1 MGRAVVRR
9 QKYNSGNETTT
20 DKEVFLLDKNGNTA
34 VENLLI
40 RSGHG
45 YSNGAFAI
53 SYDGTNAPK
62 FAFNN
67 LNFLLPTAYT
77 ASGASNETLA
87 TREYIQN
94 AALRFNNYTHGT
106 QFRVGTVSGQPP
118 ELVDRWTKNNNASI
132 PGYYIFNAGD
142 DFVFLAGG
150 GINDS
155 GYGILGTGDKGN
167 EPIYVAQFDTT
178 NGESWGTKGV
188 NDIANAKKYITLLD
202 ANGYT
207 KLGRL
212 YVGSQDL
219 QGNLVEINDGA
230 IIAPKFSLGSGGN
243 NLVYYNTTNVYGLG
257 INLAGEASDSKRG
270 IFVDRE

>member
-53 SYDGTNAPK
+53 SYDGANAPK
-62 FAFNN
+62 FAFNS
-67 LNFLLPTAYT
+67 LNFLLPISYT
-77 ASGASNETLA
+77 ASGVSNETLA

-106 QFRVGTVSGQPP
+106 QFRVGTVNEQTTGSI
-118 ELVDRWTKNNNASI
+118 DKWTKNNNVLI
-132 PGYYIFNAGD
+132 PGYYIFNAD
-142 DFVFLAGG
+142 SDFVFLTGG
-150 GINDS
+150 RSSEPDS
-155 GYGILGTGDKGN
+155 GYGILGTGDNGN

-178 NGESWGTKGV
+178 DVSGWGTKGV
-188 NDIANAKKYITLLD
+188 NDINNAKNYITLLD
-202 ANGYT
+202 EDGYT
-207 KLGRL
+207 RLRQL
-212 YVGSQDL
+212 YVGDD
-219 QGNLVEINDGA
+219 VIITNDT
-230 IIAPKFSLGSGGN
+230 ITAPKFSLGSDGN
-243 NLVYYNTTNVYGLG
+243 HLFYYNTTNVYGLG
-257 INLAGEASDSKRG
+257 INLENETSDSPRG